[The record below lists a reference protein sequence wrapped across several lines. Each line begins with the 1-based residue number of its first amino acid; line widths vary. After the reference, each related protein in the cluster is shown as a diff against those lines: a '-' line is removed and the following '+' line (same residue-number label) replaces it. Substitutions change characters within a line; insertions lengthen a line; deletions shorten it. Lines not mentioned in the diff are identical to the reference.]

1 MNLRY
6 TRGFTRLAAQ
16 LPASPTVSATVTSP
30 LARGVLASACLAAG
44 LLLAGCA
51 GQKAAPSPEA
61 VARQARLDQ
70 ALALFSTNQAGGL
83 PSGWEPLLFARKKKP
98 TDYQLVEQDGR
109 IVLHARAD
117 QASSGLRHVV
127 DIDINK
133 KPWLSWS
140 WKTAGLIPTADLR
153 YRETEDSPVRIVLA
167 FDGDHDKLSL
177 MDTILFDTAKLLT
190 GHELP
195 YATLMYVW
203 ENQAPVGTVIANTRT
218 GRIQMQVVESG
229 PANVGQWKHYQRNVA
244 EDYERIFGEKPGRL
258 IGVGVLTDTDNTL
271 QKMDAWYG
279 DIRLMR
285 EPDENP

>member
-1 MNLRY
+1 MRHIL
-6 TRGFTRLAAQ
+6 GAACV
-16 LPASPTVSATVTSP
+16 A
-30 LARGVLASACLAAG
+30 GAA
-44 LLLAGCA
+44 LLAGCSA
-51 GQKAAPSPEA
+51 QQPAPLDASA
-61 VARQARLDQ
+61 KQAKQARLDQ
-70 ALALFSTNQAGGL
+70 ALALFSSNPAGGL
-83 PSGWEPLLFARKKKP
+83 PAGWEPLTFTRKKIP
-98 TDYQLVEQDGR
+98 TEYQLIDDNGR
-109 IVLHARAD
+109 SVLHAWAD
-117 QASSGLRHVV
+117 RASSGLRHPV

-153 YRETEDSPVRIVLA
+153 YRETDDSPVRIVLA

-203 ENQAPVGTVIANTRT
+203 DSKAEVGTVIANGRT
-218 GRIQMQVVESG
+218 GRIQMMVAESG
-229 PANVGQWKHYQRNVA
+229 PAHVGQWRRYQRNVA

-258 IGVGVLTDTDNTL
+258 VGVGVLTDTDNTS
-271 QKMDAWYG
+271 QKMEAWYG

-285 EPDENP
+285 DPDHSMPAQ